1 MEEKIKRGERSQR
14 KQKSRKSQNL
24 LGSNGNKVEGLETL
38 VQRAKQ
44 AQAMYDN
51 AIAVELY
58 TQALASGKV
67 LSEMEYRLRDRR
79 ADCFQRQGNNTAEL
93 EDLEAMINIAQELG
107 EPARQT
113 SVVYRLGDVAAKL
126 GMAARAQQVAE
137 AASPPRNK

>member
-1 MEEKIKRGERSQR
+1 
-14 KQKSRKSQNL
+14 
-24 LGSNGNKVEGLETL
+24 
-38 VQRAKQ
+38 
-44 AQAMYDN
+44 MYDN

-107 EPARQT
+107 EPTRQT

>member
-79 ADCFQRQGNNTAEL
+79 ADCFQRLGNYTAEL

-107 EPARQT
+107 EPTRQT